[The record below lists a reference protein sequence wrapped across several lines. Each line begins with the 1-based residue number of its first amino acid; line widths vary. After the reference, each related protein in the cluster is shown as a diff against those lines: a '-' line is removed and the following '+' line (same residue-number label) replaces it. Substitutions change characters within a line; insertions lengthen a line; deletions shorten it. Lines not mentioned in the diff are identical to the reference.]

1 MSTAAA
7 AAAEMATIQE
17 MVEGP
22 SRSWERAAAFGDSW
36 ETEAPRRDL
45 SLVNTGFRDALTLS
59 RSGGGENGWG
69 WSSS

>member
-36 ETEAPRRDL
+36 ETEAPGRDL

-59 RSGGGENGWG
+59 RSGGGEDGWG